1 LNPPLPRILA
11 LEQDVRHH
19 AGDRQQDEQDRADHR
34 HGQAQV
40 GVNASARH
48 GEDQIRDERLHPEVQ
63 GAAAKAAEGAD
74 EVHNP
79 HVRLLEVAHEADAQA
94 GDQSEPQG
102 QAVLAQHRGVQV
114 GMVLV
119 QLQHLAVAHIDGDAH
134 CKAQANRLEKLQH

>member
-1 LNPPLPRILA
+1 MRALILNPPLPRILA

-63 GAAAKAAEGAD
+63 GAAAEAAEGAN

-79 HVRLLEVAHEADAQA
+79 HVRLLEVAHKADAQA
-94 GDQSEPQG
+94 GDQSEKTEEDYMG
-102 QAVLAQHRGVQV
+102 GSLTISIWKRKLIEKSTKSSVMHSY
-114 GMVLV
+114 LV
-119 QLQHLAVAHIDGDAH
+119 V
-134 CKAQANRLEKLQH
+134 